1 MTSTRKFYSHNF
13 AWKLGLNMHKHVKSR
28 PKILKLDSLN
38 ISLSS
43 WFWIFLKW
51 SYMWMNN
58 WFKILAF
65 FLKHYVCYGLA
76 WNGAVWFSCVW
87 IGLVRYFMVW
97 FGMVW
102 SSFYDDLTPQRC
114 RYQHVRGY
122 FGIFFHCPSIGKVKS
137 AVQLYKSADIKV
149 KSLYFLIQCID
160 FNFWGLI

>member
-1 MTSTRKFYSHNF
+1 
-13 AWKLGLNMHKHVKSR
+13 MHKHVKSR

-76 WNGAVWFSCVW
+76 WNGAVWFGCVW

-97 FGMVW
+97 FGMVLFCFLFGFVLFGMVW
-102 SSFYDDLTPQRC
+102 FEITSIQNYCESFIKIQLVLAVLEKIYSWFSLVCFGLVWFGMVWYGLRQHPSKATVKISSKSDL
-114 RYQHVRGY
+114 
-122 FGIFFHCPSIGKVKS
+122 FW
-137 AVQLYKSADIKV
+137 
-149 KSLYFLIQCID
+149 LI
-160 FNFWGLI
+160 

>member
-1 MTSTRKFYSHNF
+1 MTSTWKFYSHNF

-97 FGMVW
+97 FGMVL
-102 SSFYDDLTPQRC
+102 FCFL
-114 RYQHVRGY
+114 
-122 FGIFFHCPSIGKVKS
+122 FGFVLFGMVWFGM
-137 AVQLYKSADIKV
+137 VWFVL
-149 KSLYFLIQCID
+149 
-160 FNFWGLI
+160 FWDNIHLKLLWKFWLF